1 MTELKLNSKTEIAKD
16 ASKPDRRIWITA
28 VFAGLLMVTVL
39 LGLGSSKKTNKPVT
53 FDPPNQ
59 NSSTQAPATASS
71 APSTTSGPGMPAEP
85 VAKKKPVRKRPAT
98 VTYVDDKY
106 GVSFHYPRKYAL
118 KASDQTKDQTK
129 PESSGAEPLPMNF
142 IESGGVHVV
151 SVELPGSLYQGT
163 DFVSGIFN
171 VSVNKSLTSEQCG
184 QFATSQKS
192 ENGPVS
198 PLKVNFRGVE
208 FSQLETTTDLTDTRY

>member
-1 MTELKLNSKTEIAKD
+1 
-16 ASKPDRRIWITA
+16 
-28 VFAGLLMVTVL
+28 
-39 LGLGSSKKTNKPVT
+39 
-53 FDPPNQ
+53 
-59 NSSTQAPATASS
+59 
-71 APSTTSGPGMPAEP
+71 MPAEP

-198 PLKVNFRGVE
+198 PLKVNFRGME
-208 FSQLETTTDLTDTRY
+208 FSQLETTTDLTDTRYYHRFENGGCYEFALGLKTAEHESVESGVPVDDHDVFARLEKILATVHIKSELVPELTAGELAGSAGASNSSNR